1 MNNIVQICIDNV
13 SSIRNVVDLLI
24 HRFLGLY
31 FQGCVIHYLDLV
43 LEDWGKKTLVKFF
56 FFIQQHYASLVIFC
70 CYETNLMFPN
80 PNEMQFTTNFL
91 MVEWLFK
98 LSLLL
103 FSKLLWIHNRQ
114 PLSTHCMTPIIT
126 SPSPRLDMF
135 EPT

>member
-1 MNNIVQICIDNV
+1 MGKVIV
-13 SSIRNVVDLLI
+13 
-24 HRFLGLY
+24 
-31 FQGCVIHYLDLV
+31 
-43 LEDWGKKTLVKFF
+43 

-70 CYETNLMFPN
+70 RYETNLMFPN
-80 PNEMQFTTNFL
+80 PNETQFTTNFL

-114 PLSTHCMTPIIT
+114 PLSTHGMAPIIT

-135 EPT
+135 EPI